1 MPNINFSDNSPDVK
15 RQFAKHLQTFL
26 AYCYRTDLSPEELE
40 QPNLFFNAPQVKN
53 LLSFGAENQDFLPP
67 LVAALAE
74 IKEMPAYRASL
85 VGYLIGLYAENGLSN
100 PKTDMALAEFYLQN
114 TEQVSEYLWQA
125 CRSLGVEPANLA
137 ASAGVDEQTE
147 ERRQALIERLRN
159 LTSELSEIPQMPEQ
173 AIQAWHGLS
182 PLSFG
187 MMSRLAASQNLRDF
201 FRQHNDGEWLH
212 GLCSLLSE
220 WHEAVGFIPYML
232 DLQEEHTALVLSPST
247 RQGVEVKLRQIDSN
261 NLFFTL
267 LQFALYHQNL
277 LKSLGAAEFNYQPL
291 IEKLALHEPIPPE
304 EYPEHIYEQGCLGY
318 YNWRALRPDG
328 HFDEMQAVWGEG
340 IFQEI
345 PQLNGRTLLLVGR
358 PQIQRSW
365 GGAFVTGTHIN
376 LQPQVQILRL
386 LPEAEVQQWLD
397 AIAAENNNNNE

>member
-1 MPNINFSDNSPDVK
+1 
-15 RQFAKHLQTFL
+15 
-26 AYCYRTDLSPEELE
+26 
-40 QPNLFFNAPQVKN
+40 
-53 LLSFGAENQDFLPP
+53 
-67 LVAALAE
+67 
-74 IKEMPAYRASL
+74 
-85 VGYLIGLYAENGLSN
+85 
-100 PKTDMALAEFYLQN
+100 
-114 TEQVSEYLWQA
+114 
-125 CRSLGVEPANLA
+125 
-137 ASAGVDEQTE
+137 
-147 ERRQALIERLRN
+147 
-159 LTSELSEIPQMPEQ
+159 MPEQ

-232 DLQEEHTALVLSPST
+232 DLQEENTALVLSPST

-328 HFDEMQAVWGEG
+328 HFDEMQAALQSGLPEVWLWPLIGLTG
-340 IFQEI
+340 LFGLAALLRNR
-345 PQLNGRTLLLVGR
+345 PVWLLPLFLLLGLVWSGLAQER
-358 PQIQRSW
+358 LNSFAVPP
-365 GGAFVTGTHIN
+365 GEALFVQGC
-376 LQPQVQILRL
+376 VV
-386 LPEAEVQQWLD
+386 EVLSHEQNVF
-397 AIAAENNNNNE
+397 A